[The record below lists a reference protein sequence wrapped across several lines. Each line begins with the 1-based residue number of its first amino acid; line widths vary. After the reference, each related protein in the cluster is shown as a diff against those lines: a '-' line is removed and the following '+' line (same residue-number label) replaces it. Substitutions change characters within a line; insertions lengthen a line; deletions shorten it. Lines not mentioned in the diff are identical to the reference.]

1 MSEETGP
8 DPVRVLI
15 VDDHEVVLRG
25 LTVVFGLWR
34 DVALVGEAR
43 DGEGAVAAYSRLRPD
58 VVLLDLQMEPVGG
71 IEALRRI
78 RDDDGRARV
87 IALTSFVDAEHV
99 LPALEAGA
107 SGYILKTADPDEIH
121 AAIRSVAA
129 GQSVYDPDV
138 MDALAQGVQE
148 RATAAQLTA
157 RERDVLRLVAE
168 GMTNQQIADT
178 LFIGVKTVKT
188 HIGSIFAKIGVQD
201 RTQAAVYALRHRLTD
216 VTKN

>member
-8 DPVRVLI
+8 NRTRVLI
-15 VDDHEVVLRG
+15 VDDHDVVRRG
-25 LTVVFGLWR
+25 LAAVFGLWR

-43 DGEGAVAAYSRLRPD
+43 DGAEAVAAYGRLRPD

-78 RDDDGRARV
+78 RADDGRARV

-121 AAIRSVAA
+121 AAIRNVAA

-148 RATAAQLTA
+148 RATAAQLTV

-188 HIGSIFAKIGVQD
+188 HIGSIFAKIDVQD